1 MKVTNKAIS
10 ILTKYES
17 FQPRAYRCPAGRV
30 TIGYGHTKGVKMG
43 QVITEA
49 KAIQLLRED
58 IAEVEEFLTR
68 KHPNLTQNQFDALTC
83 LVFNLG
89 SYNYSRYYISD
100 LIENNAP
107 AESISRAWL
116 NICYAAGK
124 KLKGLERR
132 RAEELELFLS

>member
-17 FQPRAYRCPAGRV
+17 FQPRAYRCPAGKV

-49 KAIQLLRED
+49 KAVQLLRED
-58 IAEVEEFLTR
+58 IAEVEDYITR
-68 KHPNLTQNQFDALTC
+68 RHPNLTQNQFDALTC
-83 LVFNLG
+83 LVFNIG
-89 SYNYSRYYISD
+89 IGHYSRYYISA

-107 AESISRAWL
+107 AESITRAWL
-116 NICYAAGK
+116 NICYAGGK
-124 KLKGLERR
+124 RLKGLERR